1 MLNIAFLHGCSADA
15 YDKQMD
21 FNEYQR
27 MALATDLFGGKPQPI
42 VSPAFLEK
50 LLGLVGETGEVAE
63 KIKKIIR
70 DKKGVSTPE
79 DHQDMVKELGDIL
92 WYLAAV
98 SSYLGI
104 ELQDIADLNI
114 EKLADRQRRGALG
127 GSGDNR

>member
-1 MLNIAFLHGCSADA
+1 
-15 YDKQMD
+15 MD
-21 FNEYQR
+21 FNDYQR
-27 MALATDLFGGKPQPI
+27 NALRTDLFGGKPQP
-42 VSPAFLEK
+42 VLSAAFLEK

-70 DKKGVSTPE
+70 DKDGE
-79 DHQDMVKELGDIL
+79 FDADDRQDMVKELGDIL

-104 ELQDIADLNI
+104 DLQDIADLNI
-114 EKLADRQRRGALG
+114 KKLADRQQRGVLG